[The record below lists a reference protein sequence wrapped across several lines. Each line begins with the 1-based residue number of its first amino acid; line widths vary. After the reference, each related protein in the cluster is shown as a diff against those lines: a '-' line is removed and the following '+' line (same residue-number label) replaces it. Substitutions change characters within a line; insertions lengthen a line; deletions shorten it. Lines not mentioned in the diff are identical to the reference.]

1 MLITHNYFVAAFG
14 PLCAKET
21 ILHSAD
27 IFFDFVTLFRLLFGY
42 YSSLISS
49 MRRVY
54 RGNLIKSKSSK
65 GTQEH
70 SHNFFLA
77 FSKTLNFWAK
87 MARKGVFSPRYLLL
101 PNQLFLV
108 IESLKLPSGLT
119 SISFAGPII
128 SFFHIFAQYRPW
140 EAAGRLSA

>member
-70 SHNFFLA
+70 SHNFFSIFKNFKFLGKNGKKRCL
-77 FSKTLNFWAK
+77 FSTL
-87 MARKGVFSPRYLLL
+87 SPPRPNPFGMRGDYLLTGAPWTIAPVEIIQTS
-101 PNQLFLV
+101 PN
-108 IESLKLPSGLT
+108 
-119 SISFAGPII
+119 SIV
-128 SFFHIFAQYRPW
+128 
-140 EAAGRLSA
+140 